1 MHLAAGNTSLQQG
14 LFNIQQPHRD
24 HMIFETLSDGI
35 LVDDA
40 KTLSVHWQLKM
51 TQMSCFEVHAVRCSD
66 SLNPKTRSSIMVLPT
81 LSPSIA
87 HAPTY
92 LLKP

>member
-51 TQMSCFEVHAVRCSD
+51 SAYGPKCLVSRFTQLGAQIV
-66 SLNPKTRSSIMVLPT
+66 SIQKPD
-81 LSPSIA
+81 
-87 HAPTY
+87 
-92 LLKP
+92 LL